1 MVDKNFTILIA
12 DDHPMLLNG
21 LYEALV
27 SSGYNVIGKA
37 QNGTEALQLILEL
50 KPTLAIL
57 DVEMPFMTG
66 FEVVKNIREKS
77 ISTKFIIQTL
87 HKNLEY
93 ITLALSL
100 KIEGYLLKEDPFTAI
115 ETCMEKVLNNESYFS
130 DSIDSNGLLNAT
142 SEFKNLKLLTPS
154 ELVILKLISKRASTN
169 VIAESLFVSSR
180 TIEKHRSNIIDKLG
194 LRGGEQNSLGY
205 WAITHFKVISTF

>member
-1 MVDKNFTILIA
+1 MKIRAIIVEDEAVSRDILRTYLSKYCPNVTLVGEASNINDAYELIQKN
-12 DDHPMLLNG
+12 
-21 LYEALV
+21 E
-27 SSGYNVIGKA
+27 
-37 QNGTEALQLILEL
+37 LEL
-50 KPTLAIL
+50 VFL

-66 FEVVKNIREKS
+66 FEVIKYIKEKNIP
-77 ISTKFIIQTL
+77 TKFIIQTL

-115 ETCMEKVLNNESYFS
+115 EMCMEKVLNNESYFS

-142 SEFKNLKLLTPS
+142 NEFKNLKLLTPS
-154 ELVILKLISKRASTN
+154 ELVILKLISKQASTN
-169 VIAESLFVSSR
+169 VIAESLFVSTR

-194 LRGGEQNSLGY
+194 LGGGEQNSLSY
-205 WAITHFKVISTF
+205 WAIAHVKVISTF

>member
-27 SSGYNVIGKA
+27 SNGYNVIGKA

-169 VIAESLFVSSR
+169 VIAESLFVSTR

-194 LRGGEQNSLGY
+194 LGGGEQNSLSY
-205 WAITHFKVISTF
+205 WAITHVKVISTF

>member
-27 SSGYNVIGKA
+27 SNGYNVIGKA

-115 ETCMEKVLNNESYFS
+115 EMCMEKVLNNESYFS

-142 SEFKNLKLLTPS
+142 NEFKNLKLLTPS
-154 ELVILKLISKRASTN
+154 ELVILKLISKQASTN
-169 VIAESLFVSSR
+169 VIAESLFVSTR

-194 LRGGEQNSLGY
+194 LGGGEQNSLSY
-205 WAITHFKVISTF
+205 WAITHVKVISTF

>member
-1 MVDKNFTILIA
+1 MVDKDFTIVIA

-27 SSGYNVIGKA
+27 SNGYNVIGKA

-66 FEVVKNIREKS
+66 FEVIKYIKEKNIP
-77 ISTKFIIQTL
+77 TKFIIQTL

-115 ETCMEKVLNNESYFS
+115 EMCMEKVLNNESYFS

-142 SEFKNLKLLTPS
+142 NEFKNLKLLTPS
-154 ELVILKLISKRASTN
+154 ELVILKLISKQASTN
-169 VIAESLFVSSR
+169 VIAESLFVSTR

-194 LRGGEQNSLGY
+194 LGGGEQNSLSY
-205 WAITHFKVISTF
+205 WAITHVKVISTF

>member
-1 MVDKNFTILIA
+1 MVDKDFTIVIA

-27 SSGYNVIGKA
+27 SNGYHVIGKA

-50 KPTLAIL
+50 KPTLVIL

-66 FEVVKNIREKS
+66 FEVVKHIREKN
-77 ISTKFIIQTL
+77 IPTKFIVQTL
-87 HKNLEY
+87 HKNLDY

-100 KIEGYLLKEDPFTAI
+100 KIEGYILKEDPFVAI
-115 ETCMEKVLNNESYFS
+115 ETCIEKVLNNESYFS
-130 DSIDSNGLLNAT
+130 DSIDNNALLNAAN
-142 SEFKNLKLLTPS
+142 EFKNLKLLTPS
-154 ELVILKLISKRASTN
+154 ELVILKLISKQASTN

-194 LRGGEQNSLGY
+194 LKGENHSLSS
-205 WAITHFKVISTF
+205 WAIVHAKIISTF